1 MLGYPNKEGLDPS
14 LFLLYNSVTVLYN
27 TTMTVTTNDRGQQN
41 MWAIEPPVYISD
53 EDALKY
59 GMKTYA
65 ERAESANGRWA
76 MLGIVAGFISYAA
89 TGKLFFGLF

>member
-1 MLGYPNKEGLDPS
+1 MLDTP
-14 LFLLYNSVTVLYN
+14 LFFLYNCVTIRN
-27 TTMTVTTNDRGQQN
+27 KTKMTVTTNERGQQN

-53 EDALKY
+53 EDAIKY

-76 MLGIVAGFISYAA
+76 MVGIVAGFISYAF
-89 TGKLFFGLF
+89 TGNLYFGLF